1 MAVLGGTLQTP
12 AKEEES
18 SMNLGG
24 AVLILPII
32 ITVAL
37 CAVGI
42 LIVYMVVKAAVRNGT
57 IEAYIR
63 LRREKLYPPE

>member
-1 MAVLGGTLQTP
+1 MGGSLQRP

-24 AVLILPII
+24 AELILPII
-32 ITVAL
+32 ITVVL
-37 CAVGI
+37 YAVGI
-42 LIVYMVVKAAVRNGT
+42 LIAYLVVKAAVRNGT
-57 IEAYIR
+57 IEAYIK